1 MDRINKIE
9 NFAKQKCEEEKM
21 REMKLNQQIEEYKQ
35 QIRELK
41 PRIDELLEVGNA
53 CLKHNIPLEG
63 SRWGGYEGYDTHQFI
78 TNGWSHLLGFVGN
91 YSQARRKVLPFTKL
105 GIEGGGAC
113 TFNLETDGDTINV
126 IGDKCYVLKKFV
138 DNFDRFESEFY
149 KYVDKVTGQ

>member
-9 NFAKQKCEEEKM
+9 NFAKQKYEEAQM
-21 REMKLNQQIEEYKQ
+21 RETKMNQQIEEYKQ
-35 QIRELK
+35 QIRMLK

-53 CLKHNIPLEG
+53 CLEHSIPLTG
-63 SRWGGYEGYDTHQFI
+63 RGWGCHEGYDTHQFI
-78 TNGWSHLLGFVGN
+78 TNGWSHLLGFVKN
-91 YSQARRKVLPFTKL
+91 HSQATFTKL

-113 TFNLETDGDTINV
+113 NYNLETDGDMINV
-126 IGDKCYVLKKFV
+126 TGDKCYVLKKFV